1 MSNCVCSSSL
11 PCLRILAPL
20 RSILLG
26 GTGNNRPALPG
37 VSRTPYSGMQGAS
50 GFKIVDCFLSS
61 IFLTLLAPVQIS
73 HSPPMGPVVPGTR
86 DRWSDGT
93 RSIRELPVRGRGIQT
108 KAILWLVIPL
118 LPDICRP
125 LCSSKEY
132 SYTSIFCQRLKY
144 PSCIMSTPSRSF
156 RAPHRT
162 NVDNV
167 LHDALKNW
175 LIAESKTPGGGY
187 MSQARSSSPLPTYRC
202 TSGLSTIRSWRERTQ
217 EASRFLA
224 EIVRDASN
232 PHATLT

>member
-1 MSNCVCSSSL
+1 MVPDQYGNYRSEVEEFKQRLSFGLSFLYCPTFAAHFAPQKN
-11 PCLRILAPL
+11 ILTLQSFANDL
-20 RSILLG
+20 
-26 GTGNNRPALPG
+26 N
-37 VSRTPYSGMQGAS
+37 
-50 GFKIVDCFLSS
+50 
-61 IFLTLLAPVQIS
+61 TLLA
-73 HSPPMGPVVPGTR
+73 
-86 DRWSDGT
+86 
-93 RSIRELPVRGRGIQT
+93 LC
-108 KAILWLVIPL
+108 L
-118 LPDICRP
+118 L
-125 LCSSKEY
+125 
-132 SYTSIFCQRLKY
+132 
-144 PSCIMSTPSRSF
+144 PSRSF